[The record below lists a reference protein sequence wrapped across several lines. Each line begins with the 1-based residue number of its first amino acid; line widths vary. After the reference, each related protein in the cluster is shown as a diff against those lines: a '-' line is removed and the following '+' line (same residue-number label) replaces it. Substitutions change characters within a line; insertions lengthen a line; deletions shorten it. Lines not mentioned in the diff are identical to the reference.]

1 MKEAQRLLS
10 SGGAIVFVDF
20 ENPWNLRS
28 KVGAVLSF
36 MIEWIAGREHFRN
49 NRQFLRQ
56 GGLRAFIQR
65 HRLVEVE
72 RYNIAM
78 GAIAI
83 VLAKPV

>member
-1 MKEAQRLLS
+1 
-10 SGGAIVFVDF
+10 
-20 ENPWNLRS
+20 
-28 KVGAVLSF
+28 VLSF

-72 RYNIAM
+72 RSNIAM